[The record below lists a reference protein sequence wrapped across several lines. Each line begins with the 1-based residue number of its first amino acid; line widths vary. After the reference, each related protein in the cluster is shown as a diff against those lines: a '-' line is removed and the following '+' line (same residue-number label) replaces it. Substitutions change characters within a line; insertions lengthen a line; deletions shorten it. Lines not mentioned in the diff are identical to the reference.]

1 MGGGNVRVDAT
12 QLRPPD
18 RLFPVAARRGGRD
31 RAADLDISRPRIAPT
46 SLSRILKDHPHMA
59 ESRVESYR
67 MWGEHVWLIMDCRDR
82 RAARGIAHSGGLIR
96 SRGGGSG
103 TRDIA
108 VAGGVDQLESGGFCE
123 VARHRRG
130 AEG

>member
-1 MGGGNVRVDAT
+1 MSSS
-12 QLRPPD
+12 
-18 RLFPVAARRGGRD
+18 RRGDGCSSRSASVY
-31 RAADLDISRPRIAPT
+31 AAAAPLRIAST
-46 SLSRILKDHPHMA
+46 VALSRILKDHPHMA

-67 MWGEHVWLIMDCRDR
+67 MWGEHVWSIMDCRDR
-82 RAARGIAHSGGLIR
+82 RAARGIARSGGLIR
-96 SRGGGSG
+96 SRGVGSG